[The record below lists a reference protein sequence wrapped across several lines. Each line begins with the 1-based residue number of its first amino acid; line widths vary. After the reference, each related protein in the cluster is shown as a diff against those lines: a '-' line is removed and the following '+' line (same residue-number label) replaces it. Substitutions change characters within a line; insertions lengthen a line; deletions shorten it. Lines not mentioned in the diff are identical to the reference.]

1 MKIFSAAINQ
11 HDHNTYDGVWH
22 NQVERFT
29 RVKRNI
35 WPGCYDDFFYNIAW
49 PEVKKND
56 IWAYTL
62 TSGGIETLKWK
73 NYPWDPTKVF
83 RQGDYGRVSAA
94 RDLFTTKWEHLDEYM
109 LIDGIYFIDHHQ
121 SHAKYAFLTSGFKE
135 SDILAI
141 DGGGDSK
148 YTAFFDKTGLLNDL
162 SFKLPLGW
170 LWGLSSRVAGLGGGE
185 AAGKTMGLSSYGEF
199 SQKYYDFLE
208 VCVGEFE
215 LRRET
220 FYDRSLLCLAE
231 DVSPKDIAFTMQQY
245 TLDKIEEVLIPLKT
259 SENICLAGGVAYNGY
274 MNELLTK
281 YYKNVF
287 VPPAVGDEGQA
298 LGTYMH
304 AAQQLNNEV
313 HIPETYSG
321 KQYDIN
327 DNDIDYDRIAKMI
340 ANGKIIGWFQGRSE
354 SGNRALGNRSI
365 LADPRNHS
373 IKDIIN
379 YRIKKREDWRPFA
392 PSVLEDYYKDY
403 FDTPYPSPYMS
414 RIVKVTSDDIPGV
427 THIDKTARIQT
438 VNKQQNEKFYNL
450 ISAFYNITGIPMVL
464 NTSFNCQ
471 EPIVESP
478 GHAMN
483 TFKKTMLDAVVI
495 GNEVTTK

>member
-29 RVKRNI
+29 RYKKNL
-35 WPGCYDDFFYNIAW
+35 WPGCYDHFWNEVAKPEIAR
-49 PEVKKND
+49 ND
-56 IWAYTL
+56 IWAFTL
-62 TSGGIETLKWK
+62 TAGGINPGVKEF
-73 NYPWDPTKVF
+73 KVHPF
-83 RQGDYGRVSAA
+83 KDVLEPYKPH
-94 RDLFTTKWEHLDEYM
+94 RDMYRCSWSHLDEYC
-109 LIDGIYFIDHHQ
+109 LKDNIYYIDHHQ
-121 SHAKYAFLTSGFKE
+121 SHAIYALLCSGFDE

-148 YTAFFDKTGLLNDL
+148 YTAFFDKKGYLNDL

-170 LWGLSSRVAGLGGGE
+170 LWGLSSRVAGLGGGV
-185 AAGKTMGLSSYGEF
+185 AAGKTMGLASYGHF
-199 SQKYYDFLE
+199 SQEYYDFLE
-208 VCVGEFE
+208 ICVGESE
-215 LRRET
+215 RRGTT

-231 DVSPKDIAFTMQQY
+231 EISPKDIAFTMQQF

-259 SENICLAGGVAYNGY
+259 SDNICLAGGVAYNGY

-304 AAQQLNNEV
+304 AAKMLNNEIHV
-313 HIPETYSG
+313 PEVYSG
-321 KQYDIN
+321 KQYDIE
-327 DNDIDYDRIAKMI
+327 DKEIDYNRIAQMI
-340 ANGKIIGWFQGRSE
+340 ADGKIIGWFQGKSE

-365 LADPRNHS
+365 LADPRNPN

-379 YRIKKREDWRPFA
+379 HRIKKREDWRPFA
-392 PSVLEDYYKDY
+392 PSILEDYYQDY

-414 RIVKVTSDDIPGV
+414 RIVKVLSDQIPGV
-427 THIDKTARIQT
+427 THVDNTSRIQT
-438 VNKQQNEKFYNL
+438 VNKNQNEKFYNL
-450 ISAFYNITGIPMVL
+450 ISAFNNITSIPMVL

-471 EPIVESP
+471 EPIVETP
-478 GHAMN
+478 EDA
-483 TFKKTMLDAVVI
+483 KKTFYNTKLDAVII
-495 GNEVTTK
+495 GSEIIEK